1 MVDANDM
8 PGHLIRR
15 LQQSAVAIFH
25 HEVEGAGIDLTPVQ
39 FAALDQ
45 VARTPD
51 IDQVTLAGLIAHD
64 RTTIT
69 GVVDRLAAKGLI
81 TRTVS
86 KNDRRA
92 RTLHVT
98 EDGIALIARARPHVE
113 AAQTAML
120 QGLEA
125 REQEEF
131 LRLMKKAL
139 KATNALS
146 RAPLKQG

>member
-25 HEVEGAGIDLTPVQ
+25 QEVEGAGLDLTPVQ

-45 VARTPD
+45 VARAPD

-69 GVVDRLAAKGLI
+69 GVVDRLAAKGLL

-86 KNDRRA
+86 KTDRRA

-98 EDGIALIARARPHVE
+98 QDGLALLARVRPHVE
-113 AAQTAML
+113 AAQVAML

-125 REQEEF
+125 PERDEF

-139 KATNALS
+139 EAINALS
-146 RAPLKQG
+146 RAPLKQV